1 MIPEP
6 RETKR
11 KAVKVIYLVGMGRSG
26 STLLDILL
34 GSHSNNIRALGGI
47 RRIANEAKARRWG
60 L

>member
-1 MIPEP
+1 M
-6 RETKR
+6 
-11 KAVKVIYLVGMGRSG
+11 KVIYLVGMGRSG

-34 GSHSNNIRALGGI
+34 GSHSNIRALGGI